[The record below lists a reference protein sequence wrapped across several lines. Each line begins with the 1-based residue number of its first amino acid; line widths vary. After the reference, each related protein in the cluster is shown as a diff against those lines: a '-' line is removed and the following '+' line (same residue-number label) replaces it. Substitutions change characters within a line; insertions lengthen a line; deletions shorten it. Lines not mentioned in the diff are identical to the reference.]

1 MADTMDTPEY
11 YRYPRTEM
19 LPFLPEAPS
28 RVLEIGCGAGA
39 FAAEVRKRHPGCRIL
54 GVDRDEAALAKAAAV
69 CDEVRHGD
77 AQEAADRLLAEPG
90 RFDVVVLN
98 DILEHLEDPWRIL
111 RSIRGLLAPGGRV
124 VASIPNVRFA
134 PVIKDLVVRGEWT
147 YTGAGVLDRTH
158 LRFFTRKSI
167 VAAFSE
173 CGFKVDRIEGI
184 NPGSRVSWKLRL
196 LGVLTG
202 GWVDDWRYPQFGL
215 TASVE
220 AAGAAR

>member
-11 YRYPRTEM
+11 FRYPRTEM
-19 LPFLPEAPS
+19 LRFLPESPA
-28 RVLEIGCGAGA
+28 RMLEIGCGAGA
-39 FAAEVRKRHPGCRIL
+39 FAAEVKKRNPGCRIT
-54 GVDRDEAALAKAAAV
+54 GVDRDEAALAQAAAV

-77 AQEAADRLLAEPG
+77 AQEAADGLLAGPD

-98 DILEHLEDPWRIL
+98 DIVEHLEDPWRFL
-111 RSIRGLLAPGGRV
+111 RTIRGLLAPGGRV

-134 PVIKDLVVRGEWT
+134 PVIKDLVFKGEWT

-158 LRFFTRKSI
+158 LRFFTRRSI
-167 VAAFSE
+167 VATLSE

-196 LGVLTG
+196 LGALTG

-215 TASVE
+215 TASVG
-220 AAGAAR
+220 AAGTA